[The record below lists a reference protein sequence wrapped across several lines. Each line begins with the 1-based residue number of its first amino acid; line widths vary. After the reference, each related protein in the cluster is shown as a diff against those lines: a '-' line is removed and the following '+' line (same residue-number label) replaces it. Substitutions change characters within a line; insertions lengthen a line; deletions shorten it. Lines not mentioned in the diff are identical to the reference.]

1 MIDIGSFHT
10 RDCQGTSRR
19 AFVRAAFAV
28 PFAWGLPSLLGNSA
42 PAQAPK
48 ARSILLIWLG
58 GGPSHLDL
66 FDPKPRAPVEYQ
78 LSCPKGYIVGGLDA
92 ELTDRWI
99 DVTFAALLGSPVN
112 PGVSTS
118 RAALFTAVAVGR
130 PLAAATFRPH
140 IGCLPGSGGGQRT
153 PTVVHVVPPG
163 HPSTRRVWNVKI
175 QPGTWQV
182 SKTCAAGETLVGAT
196 HAVAF
201 NTSAPP
207 AAAVVRSVRA
217 SHVVHSGRV
226 SVLVR
231 AGAAVRGQKGT
242 VQIDLTCVGGA

>member
-1 MIDIGSFHT
+1 VKLVVLALAGAAASL
-10 RDCQGTSRR
+10 
-19 AFVRAAFAV
+19 AFFVGGAAATNECRGLQVCV
-28 PFAWGLPSLLGNSA
+28 PVAGPWVVVPSTGA
-42 PAQAPK
+42 A
-48 ARSILLIWLG
+48 
-58 GGPSHLDL
+58 
-66 FDPKPRAPVEYQ
+66 PRAPVQYQ